1 MSPKR
6 GVTKITPLLFSSQK
20 LGALMRKTP
29 PNQNA
34 SKNKR
39 MAAVKRDA
47 FTLADIQPKTEAQRM
62 MIDGYL
68 SGQNVVA
75 FGSAGTGKSFIA
87 CYLALKDIIE
97 KEKDRI
103 IIMRSAVPTRDQG
116 FLPGT
121 LEEKSAVYE
130 IPYVAIVNDICQNGT
145 AWEILTKKKTIEFM
159 TTSYVRGITLDDA
172 VIIVD
177 EFQNMDP
184 KELESVLTRVGENS
198 QIILCGDTRQ
208 SDLLR
213 KREESCFNWMMEV
226 STRMPSWFDVVRFLP
241 RDIVRSGFVR
251 ELIETIEEMD

>member
-1 MSPKR
+1 
-6 GVTKITPLLFSSQK
+6 
-20 LGALMRKTP
+20 MRKTP

-177 EFQNMDP
+177 EFQSMT
-184 KELESVLTRVGENS
+184 EHEIYSLLTRCGENT
-198 QIILCGDTRQ
+198 QVILCGDTRQ
-208 SDLLR
+208 SDLN
-213 KREESCFNWMMEV
+213 KKKEESCFDWVMKV
-226 STRMPSWFDVVRFLP
+226 TQRMPEWFDPVRFLP
-241 RDIVRSGFVR
+241 CDIVRSEFVKK
-251 ELIETIEEMD
+251 LIMVTEDL